1 MASFFT
7 RKGDDGTTGMLG
19 KERINKFD
27 LRMETLGTLDEVSA
41 VLGLARSKSNSEET
55 KTTLLKIQR
64 ELYLLMAETAA
75 TKEISETFSK
85 IDENHVS
92 WLEEKTEQFGNN
104 IQLTPEFIVPGDT
117 ESGAAL
123 DFART
128 VVRRAER
135 RMAELSNAKMVENKY
150 LLVYINRLSSLIF
163 VLELFE
169 NQISG
174 FKKPTLAKED

>member
-75 TKEISETFSK
+75 TKEISETF
-85 IDENHVS
+85 
-92 WLEEKTEQFGNN
+92 
-104 IQLTPEFIVPGDT
+104 
-117 ESGAAL
+117 
-123 DFART
+123 
-128 VVRRAER
+128 
-135 RMAELSNAKMVENKY
+135 
-150 LLVYINRLSSLIF
+150 
-163 VLELFE
+163 
-169 NQISG
+169 
-174 FKKPTLAKED
+174 